1 VKIKQYIK
9 RPWWYTALRGMHY
22 SAYRFWWLYLV
33 LFFAFLFVWYLF
45 CLLPYCENKS
55 QCGSVKDY
63 QVKVQEAASALKACC
78 NGAQEVA
85 IDDNQIDEL
94 RRSYGGSTGEVTVT
108 LAWQTTD
115 DLDLQLIEPDGNR
128 IYFENKISNLG
139 GQLDVDTNVREKTT
153 QPLENIFYAVK
164 PKAGKYN
171 VIVSYYKSNS
181 GNSNIPYVV
190 YIKIDDQLKTLTG
203 VHYNAG
209 ESHSIYEFIIP

>member
-1 VKIKQYIK
+1 
-9 RPWWYTALRGMHY
+9 MHY

-85 IDDNQIDEL
+85 INDNQIDEL

-115 DLDLQLIEPDGNR
+115 DLDLHLREPSGET
-128 IYFENKISNLG
+128 IYFQNKTSKLG
-139 GQLDVDTNVREKTT
+139 GQLDIDKNAGGPITN
-153 QPLENIFYAVK
+153 QPIENIFYANK
-164 PKAGKYN
+164 PKPGKYRIN
-171 VIVSYYKSNS
+171 VHYFSQKSNEI
-181 GNSNIPYVV
+181 NVPYTVFV
-190 YIKIDDQLKTLTG
+190 KIDDQLKTLTG
-203 VHYNAG
+203 VHYNVG
-209 ESHSIYEFIIP
+209 ENHSIYEFIIP